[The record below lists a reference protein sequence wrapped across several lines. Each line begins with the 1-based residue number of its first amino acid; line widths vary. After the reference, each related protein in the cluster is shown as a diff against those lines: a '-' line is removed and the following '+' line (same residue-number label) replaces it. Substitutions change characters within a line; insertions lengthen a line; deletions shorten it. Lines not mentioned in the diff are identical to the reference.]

1 MIVMGVNLSH
11 DGSVA
16 VLDDGALVFYQE
28 EERVTHNKHTVGAI
42 NSFYT
47 AMEEYDPDHIVFV
60 GAFPYELNAK
70 QLFAS
75 LMMASGK
82 YKHFSKKKNYSVHS
96 LRDHHIAHASVA
108 FFNSGFDSA
117 GVLVADGAGQAFL
130 DHSFLYREAETV
142 FKVDGNFEMMSK
154 HLISQMDIDEYLQQS
169 NEIVDMPY
177 FSRCSIDLPK
187 DDRYKVYSSEMSLG
201 KMFSAVGLKI
211 FGSHH
216 NAGKVMGLSAYGSD
230 NPNHPRAFSDKGGNQ
245 ELLTSGLSDE
255 DMSYRVQHDSL
266 EVSLNL
272 IRETIELSGSKNI
285 CLSGGYFLN
294 CVNNYKYLKEFPDI
308 NFYVEPNSSDSGT
321 AIGAAMLLHKELTGS
336 NPEPL
341 STLYLGGEA
350 TYNHNILDNNIISAV
365 GPDSVASLISRGN
378 VVAIYQGRAEA
389 GPRALGNRS
398 IMYDPRDPKGRDI
411 VNAIKKREPFR
422 PFAGSVLEENANDWF
437 DLAGMKSSPD
447 MMYAVEIW
455 PHKQKLVPA
464 LQHNDGTSRVQTVS
478 REQNPNYY
486 RVIEEF
492 YKITGVP
499 MVLNTSFNL
508 AGDTLVDTLE
518 DAIRTCTESGIK
530 YLYLP
535 DLGKLYTVI
544 QM

>member
-1 MIVMGVNLSH
+1 MKILGVNLSH

-28 EERVTHNKHTVGAI
+28 EERVTHNKHTVGVI

-47 AMEEYDPDHIVFV
+47 AMENYDPDHIVFV
-60 GAFPYELNAK
+60 GAFPYELDAE

-82 YKHFSKKKNYSVHS
+82 YKHFSKKKKYSVHN
-96 LRDHHIAHASVA
+96 LRDHHIAHAAVA

-130 DHSFLYREAETV
+130 GHSFLYREAETV
-142 FKVDGNFEMMSK
+142 FRADGNFEMMSK
-154 HLISQMDIDEYLQQS
+154 HLISQMAMVEYLQEA
-169 NEIVDMPY
+169 NELVDLPY
-177 FSRCSIDLPK
+177 FSRCSVDIPK
-187 DDRYKVYSSEMSLG
+187 DDRYKIYKSEMSLG

-211 FGSHH
+211 FNSYH

-230 NPNHPRAFSDKGGNQ
+230 NPNHPRAFSEDGGNQ

-255 DMSYRVQHDSL
+255 DMAYRVQHDSL

-272 IRETIELSGSKNI
+272 IRETIELSESKNI

-321 AIGAAMLLHKELTGS
+321 AIGAAMLLHKELTGQ

-341 STLYLGGEA
+341 STLYLGVDA
-350 TYNHNILDNNIISAV
+350 TYDHNILDNNIISDV
-365 GPDSVASLISRGN
+365 GPDAIASLIARGD

-398 IMYDPRDPKGRDI
+398 IMYDPRDPNGRDV

-422 PFAGSVLEENANDWF
+422 PFAGSVLEDRAHEWF
-437 DLAGMKSSPD
+437 DLAGMKSSPH
-447 MMYAVEIW
+447 MMYAVETW
-455 PHKQKLVPA
+455 PDKRDLVPA

-478 REQNPNYY
+478 QEQNPNYY

-492 YKITGVP
+492 YNITGVP

-508 AGDTLVDTLE
+508 AGDTLVQTLD

-544 QM
+544 KM